1 MKATATQS
9 NTFFPNDLCCL
20 LLVQIFYPNQ
30 INVKKQQP
38 FYKRLN
44 SSSTPTT
51 IYSRLV
57 PQLFQKKTKQIE
69 TLTKSHFGVHLNMQ

>member
-9 NTFFPNDLCCL
+9 HTFFPNDLCCS

-44 SSSTPTT
+44 SSSTPA

-57 PQLFQKKTKQIE
+57 PQLFQKKTKEIE
-69 TLTKSHFGVHLNMQ
+69 LLTKSNFGVHLNMQ